1 VKFCAAPVVC
11 DGTSAVGESPHRIP
25 RDTAFQDMRA
35 EPHPDRLAQ
44 SLAHAS
50 EPTGGNQA
58 HPSPKTRS
66 YPCRWGVWDGSDLVK
81 QALKDRGTSE
91 GHQGLAD
98 VRLLEG

>member
-1 VKFCAAPVVC
+1 VTARPQWAKADP
-11 DGTSAVGESPHRIP
+11 
-25 RDTAFQDMRA
+25 AFQGPRA

-50 EPTGGNQA
+50 EPTGVK
-58 HPSPKTRS
+58 KTRS